1 MKIRDCLCGGPTH
14 SHVCASNQI
23 KEKGKQTTSSGA
35 IILES
40 LASSEVCVVV
50 FVVVC
55 VVVCVVV
62 SVDVCVEVRP
72 EGVEDDKGGEV
83 RVVEVSLVSVT
94 YEVTKF
100 EDKLPR
106 VNDKKNS

>member
-14 SHVCASNQI
+14 NYICASNQI

-40 LASSEVCVVV
+40 LASSCSGVEG
-50 FVVVC
+50 C
-55 VVVCVVV
+55 VVVCVDV
-62 SVDVCVEVRP
+62 SVDVYVEVRP

-94 YEVTKF
+94 YKVIKF

-106 VNDKKNS
+106 VIDKKNS